1 MASDEK
7 SLKRFSGEDDDA
19 GKQLRKWKMWCNAKM
34 ATMKDLQAKQ
44 RGPWVYTL
52 LDGKALEACEHLKLE
67 DLMKENGDEDLWKLL
82 SSRFP
87 EKEPLDLMGESLGEV
102 FGLVAMEGESAK
114 QWTARVKEV
123 CDRCARR
130 ASVDFPTAARGWLV
144 LNCAG
149 LSDEQKAIIKAK
161 TQGKLEYDEVAAA
174 FRSCFPMYKAPGS
187 KVRRV
192 IGAMPAEAEV
202 DESSQLDSFDDVE
215 AFLADHDAATQG
227 ESADAQELSEGE
239 AAEALAVTWK
249 ERRQEISRVSKARK
263 FGATRSLRTDI
274 NELKAR
280 TRCRKCNKLGHWAR
294 ECQEGKSH
302 NSGSKSSS
310 HEDSSTG
317 AGSVQF
323 VGAAEAF
330 VGHVASGLLS
340 SPGQGIVDSGCGRT
354 LIGAETLERMS
365 EMLRNNG
372 HPGPEVY
379 ACESLF
385 RFGNGAVEKATKSSR
400 IPVGIAGKSGIIDA
414 AIISGKAPL
423 LLGRPTLEKLK
434 VQIDFKNAKITMLD
448 LPPKELQTNAAGQIV
463 IDMLEFGEAPQSQV
477 PASSTSP
484 QDRPVKKKITLKPK
498 GCRCLL
504 AQIKQCESKS
514 KSKITVAEL
523 FSPPRFSAYLGE
535 HGKSGRAYDLKT
547 GYDLL
552 DKTVQK
558 KVDQELEELRP
569 DLLIVSPPCTH
580 EGGWDHL
587 NKCFRSPL
595 QIALIVRE
603 NRIRRQF
610 CTDQIRKQ
618 LQRGGDFLLEHPWG
632 SAFWDDDGLE
642 SLRRKYGIFRVDMCA
657 YNLKCPDSNLPI
669 RKATGLMCSRLI
681 APYMK
686 QCPGCTEHQVVAGQ
700 LSNGMRRSTFVAKYT
715 PQFVQS
721 VLQALAMVGLREVAI
736 PEKARLTDL
745 GVECLAGEEIEP
757 VQPDAVPE
765 PSEQPD
771 KIQQAVFKL
780 HKNLGH
786 PATEDLVRMLKHA
799 GASSQAIKAAKELT
813 CSVCANHVQASSAL
827 PANVPRVLDF
837 NSQVGL
843 DVKYLPSWKPG
854 KTIRCVNIVDY
865 ASSLQ
870 IVVPIFQHE
879 TSDIIKGVLRDNW
892 ISWAGVPEFLITDPH
907 KPNVGE
913 VVASY
918 CQDLGIKQ
926 LSTAAE
932 AHFQLGKVER
942 HGQWFQHIFERVC
955 DQVRPSND
963 EEWIDCVIQTQTA
976 KNSLISQSG
985 ASPYQHVFGRNPK
998 VPHDLLQEEPDVA
1011 ASDAVML
1018 ESPLARS
1025 QEIRQAARRSVLE
1038 AQDSRALRAALH
1050 AQPRPH
1056 KEFKSGDWV
1065 YYWRT
1070 QKWESGK
1077 LIRGGRWHGA
1087 AMVLGRIGRNLVV
1100 AHKRSLFRCAPEQL
1114 RFATNQEQQVAE
1126 FPESELLGIRN
1137 LLERGQ
1143 FPKSQFTDLVS
1154 HGNPPEPEIVQQSLH
1169 DAAPRART
1177 AAEVRDVE
1185 IRPETPERPSLPG
1198 SASDLPEQSMEP
1210 EGNGSQYAPVRYR
1223 HRQKVPEVVY
1233 QRPVNN
1239 PNENV
1244 GPIISPLIRPPDSLG
1259 DDFHEFM
1266 HDLGADQTMTIP
1278 QEDSP
1283 RGTATKRE
1291 ADAGDMP
1298 DASPTSRPRLHT
1310 DLDPDASLM
1319 CTPVEPNQKEVPTFS
1334 CYMASFLQKRCQK
1347 EIPPSGNEHQLQ
1359 AEVDAAKT
1367 TEWETL
1373 IGKGAFQ
1380 VWTGKKAAQ
1389 IKREHADRFNRQS
1402 FCHRRKE

>member
-1 MASDEK
+1 M
-7 SLKRFSGEDDDA
+7 
-19 GKQLRKWKMWCNAKM
+19 
-34 ATMKDLQAKQ
+34 
-44 RGPWVYTL
+44 
-52 LDGKALEACEHLKLE
+52 
-67 DLMKENGDEDLWKLL
+67 
-82 SSRFP
+82 
-87 EKEPLDLMGESLGEV
+87 
-102 FGLVAMEGESAK
+102 
-114 QWTARVKEV
+114 
-123 CDRCARR
+123 
-130 ASVDFPTAARGWLV
+130 
-144 LNCAG
+144 
-149 LSDEQKAIIKAK
+149 
-161 TQGKLEYDEVAAA
+161 
-174 FRSCFPMYKAPGS
+174 
-187 KVRRV
+187 
-192 IGAMPAEAEV
+192 
-202 DESSQLDSFDDVE
+202 
-215 AFLADHDAATQG
+215 AFL
-227 ESADAQELSEGE
+227 
-239 AAEALAVTWK
+239 
-249 ERRQEISRVSKARK
+249 
-263 FGATRSLRTDI
+263 
-274 NELKAR
+274 
-280 TRCRKCNKLGHWAR
+280 
-294 ECQEGKSH
+294 
-302 NSGSKSSS
+302 
-310 HEDSSTG
+310 
-317 AGSVQF
+317 
-323 VGAAEAF
+323 
-330 VGHVASGLLS
+330 
-340 SPGQGIVDSGCGRT
+340 
-354 LIGAETLERMS
+354 
-365 EMLRNNG
+365 
-372 HPGPEVY
+372 
-379 ACESLF
+379 
-385 RFGNGAVEKATKSSR
+385 
-400 IPVGIAGKSGIIDA
+400 
-414 AIISGKAPL
+414 
-423 LLGRPTLEKLK
+423 
-434 VQIDFKNAKITMLD
+434 
-448 LPPKELQTNAAGQIV
+448 
-463 IDMLEFGEAPQSQV
+463 EF
-477 PASSTSP
+477 
-484 QDRPVKKKITLKPK
+484 
-498 GCRCLL
+498 
-504 AQIKQCESKS
+504 
-514 KSKITVAEL
+514 
-523 FSPPRFSAYLGE
+523 
-535 HGKSGRAYDLKT
+535 
-547 GYDLL
+547 
-552 DKTVQK
+552 
-558 KVDQELEELRP
+558 
-569 DLLIVSPPCTH
+569 
-580 EGGWDHL
+580 
-587 NKCFRSPL
+587 
-595 QIALIVRE
+595 
-603 NRIRRQF
+603 
-610 CTDQIRKQ
+610 
-618 LQRGGDFLLEHPWG
+618 
-632 SAFWDDDGLE
+632 
-642 SLRRKYGIFRVDMCA
+642 DMCA
-657 YNLKCPDSNLPI
+657 YDLKCPDSNLPI

-686 QCPGCTEHQVVAGQ
+686 QCPGCAEHQVVAGQ

-721 VLQALAMVGLREVAI
+721 VLQALAMVGLREVAV
-736 PEKARLTDL
+736 PEKAKLTDL
-745 GVECLAGEEIEP
+745 GVECLASEESEP
-757 VQPDAVPE
+757 AQPDAVPE
-765 PSEQPD
+765 SPDQPD

-786 PATEDLVRMLKHA
+786 PATDDLVRMLKHA
-799 GASSQAIKAAKELT
+799 GASSQAVKAAKELT
-813 CSVCANHVQASSAL
+813 CSVCANQAQPSSAL

-854 KTIRCVNIVDY
+854 KTIQCVNIVDY

-1050 AQPRPH
+1050 ARPRPH

-1070 QKWESGK
+1070 QKWENGK

-1169 DAAPRART
+1169 DVAPRART
-1177 AAEVRDVE
+1177 AAEVRDAE
-1185 IRPETPERPSLPG
+1185 HGPETPERPPLPG
-1198 SASDLPEQSMEP
+1198 SASDLPEHSMEP
-1210 EGNGSQYAPVRYR
+1210 EGNGNQYAPVRYR
-1223 HRQKVPEVVY
+1223 HRQKAPEVVY

-1239 PNENV
+1239 PHDSV
-1244 GPIISPLIRPPDSLG
+1244 GPIISPMIRPPDSLG

-1266 HDLGADQTMTIP
+1266 QDLGADQAMTVP

-1319 CTPVEPNQKEVPTFS
+1319 CTPVESNQKEVPTFS

-1359 AEVDAAKT
+1359 TEVDAAKT

-1380 VWTGKKAAQ
+1380 VWTGKKAAR
-1389 IKREHADRFNRQS
+1389 IKREHADRFIGSRFVIVEKNDEDGRRVKARLCLQGHS
-1402 FCHRRKE
+1402 DPDFETKITSGMCHSPTMSQLEL